1 MLSYEIAH
9 HVPGRI
15 RIKVPI
21 LKKLSLSALLEL
33 AAIPFE
39 AGILDVQPNPITS
52 SLVIYYDPRKIDIL
66 EYLETVASNSKIE
79 EIIRNDRKG

>member
-21 LKKLSLSALLEL
+21 LKKLSLSALLKL
-33 AAIPFE
+33 AANPFD
-39 AGILDVQPNPITS
+39 AGILDIRPNPMTG
-52 SLVIYYDPRKIDIL
+52 SLVALDLDL
-66 EYLETVASNSKIE
+66 L
-79 EIIRNDRKG
+79 DRDNPATAGLSFYAQFYP